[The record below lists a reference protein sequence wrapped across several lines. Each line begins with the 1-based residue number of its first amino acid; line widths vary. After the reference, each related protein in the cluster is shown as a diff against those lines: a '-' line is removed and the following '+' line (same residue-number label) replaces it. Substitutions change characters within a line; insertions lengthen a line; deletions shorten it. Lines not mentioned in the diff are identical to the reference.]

1 MGEPGCA
8 LEENIL
14 CCRGWIFSDRMEV
27 ITPYMPHPAYN
38 NPERINNE
46 GGGITGY
53 MYLKYND
60 LELEKVD
67 ASWTNFACIVMRKHC

>member
-8 LEENIL
+8 LEENIYVAGGGYSQT
-14 CCRGWIFSDRMEV
+14 GWKLYSV
-27 ITPYMPHPAYN
+27 YASSAYN

-60 LELEKVD
+60 LELEKLMLHGRI
-67 ASWTNFACIVMRKHC
+67 SACIVMRKHC

>member
-1 MGEPGCA
+1 MKKTFMLPGVD
-8 LEENIL
+8 IL
-14 CCRGWIFSDRMEV
+14 RPDGSY
-27 ITPYMPHPAYN
+27 TPYMPHPAYN

-60 LELEKVD
+60 LELEKLMLHGRI
-67 ASWTNFACIVMRKHC
+67 SACIVMRKHC